1 MISSR
6 LQRLL
11 IIIISLILFLS
22 AISLILVNIKS
33 NITFFLTPSEIMNKK
48 INSDDKIRIG
58 GLVKKESVIF
68 DKNNSQFIFIIT
80 DNKNEIKVEFIGIL
94 PDLFKEGTGV
104 VAEGKLSNNILIA
117 KKVFAKHDEKYMPV
131 DITNQIKESGNWKKI
146 YK

>member
-1 MISSR
+1 M
-6 LQRLL
+6 
-11 IIIISLILFLS
+11 ISLILFLS
-22 AISLILVNIKS
+22 AVSLILVNNKS
-33 NITFFLTPSEIMNKK
+33 NITFFLTPSEIMKKK
-48 INSDDKIRIG
+48 INSYDKIRIG

-68 DKNNSQFIFIIT
+68 NKKDSQFIFIIT
-80 DNKNEIKVEFIGIL
+80 DNENEIRVEFIGIL

-131 DITNQIKESGNWKKI
+131 DIKNQIKESGNWKKI

>member
-1 MISSR
+1 M
-6 LQRLL
+6 
-11 IIIISLILFLS
+11 ISLILFLS
-22 AISLILVNIKS
+22 AVSLILVNIKS
-33 NITFFLTPSEIMNKK
+33 NITFFLTPSEIMKKK
-48 INSDDKIRIG
+48 INSYDKIRIG

-68 DKNNSQFIFIIT
+68 NKKDSQFIFIIT
-80 DNKNEIKVEFIGIL
+80 DNENEIRVEFIGIL

-131 DITNQIKESGNWKKI
+131 DIKNQIKESGNWKKI

>member
-33 NITFFLTPSEIMNKK
+33 NITFFLTPSEIMKKK
-48 INSDDKIRIG
+48 INNDDKIRIG
-58 GLVKKESVIF
+58 VLVKKESVIF

-117 KKVFAKHDEKYMPV
+117 KKVFLDQIDENLNV
-131 DITNQIKESGNWKKI
+131 
-146 YK
+146 

>member
-6 LQRLL
+6 VQRLL

-33 NITFFLTPSEIMNKK
+33 NITFFLTPSEIMKKK
-48 INSDDKIRIG
+48 INNYDKIRIG
-58 GLVKKESVIF
+58 GLVKKESIIF
-68 DKNNSQFIFIIT
+68 NKKNSQFIFIIT
-80 DNKNEIKVEFIGIL
+80 DNENEIRVEFIGIL

-131 DITNQIKESGNWKKI
+131 DIKNQIKESGNWKKI

>member
-1 MISSR
+1 MV
-6 LQRLL
+6 
-11 IIIISLILFLS
+11 SLILFLS
-22 AISLILVNIKS
+22 AVSLILVNIKS
-33 NITFFLTPSEIMNKK
+33 NITFFLTPSEIMKKK
-48 INSDDKIRIG
+48 INSYDKIRIG

-68 DKNNSQFIFIIT
+68 NKKDSQFIFIIT
-80 DNKNEIKVEFIGIL
+80 DNENEIRVEFIGIL

-131 DITNQIKESGNWKKI
+131 DIKNQIKESGNWKKI